1 MAAVIRRTTPIERCP
16 PLQTNIWWPA
26 PVDQRLNELRDLMVN
41 DGYEVSRSQLLAA
54 LVTNAPKRPRDL
66 ERLVREYKK
75 GTAGTVVL
83 QTKGA
88 IREQERKPGR
98 RASHT

>member
-1 MAAVIRRTTPIERCP
+1 MGAVVRRTTPIERCP

-26 PVDQRLNELRDLMVN
+26 PVDQRLNELWELLVN

-54 LVTNAPKRPRDL
+54 LVTNAPNRPRDL

-75 GTAGTVVL
+75 RTAGSVVL
-83 QTKGA
+83 QSKGP

-98 RASHT
+98 RASRT